1 MSTLLNYVIDTI
13 KSKNFLHFKK
23 LKKNILNADND
34 YLIRAEAFL
43 NKYKN
48 ILENDNKTLDY
59 AVECYIKML
68 SDFNY
73 ESIKF
78 LQTGEYSN
86 KSFED
91 VRKKVYNNPE
101 IMEYHINGLLL
112 SQFLWIHH
120 YKILK
125 YFIDSIK
132 KNTNTITNYLEIGG
146 GHGLYISEAISLI
159 KHEAKFTLV
168 DISQTSID
176 LAKKMTNS
184 DNINFIKK
192 NIYDYYP
199 SLKFDFI
206 TMGEVLEHV
215 EKPIELLKKVYSL
228 LINNGF
234 LFLTVPINAPAI
246 DHIYLFRNK
255 YEIQN
260 VITRAGFTINNEHMF
275 YTENTTKEMAEK
287 LKIPIMY
294 AGLLSKQK

>member
-1 MSTLLNYVIDTI
+1 MYII
-13 KSKNFLHFKK
+13 P
-23 LKKNILNADND
+23 
-34 YLIRAEAFL
+34 FL

-159 KHEAKFTLV
+159 KHDAKFTLV
-168 DISQTSID
+168 DISQTSIN
-176 LAKKMTNS
+176 LSKKMTNS
-184 DNINFIKK
+184 DDINFIKK

-215 EKPIELLKKVYSL
+215 EKPIELLKKVCSL
-228 LINNGF
+228 LTNNGF

-260 VITRAGFTINNEHMF
+260 IITKAGLIINNEHMF
-275 YTENTTKEMAEK
+275 YTENTNKEIAEK

>member
-1 MSTLLNYVIDTI
+1 MSTLLNYVIDSI

-73 ESIKF
+73 ESVKF

-159 KHEAKFTLV
+159 KHDAKFTLV

-184 DNINFIKK
+184 DDINFIKK

-228 LINNGF
+228 LTNNGF

-260 VITRAGFTINNEHMF
+260 VITKAGFTINNEHMF
-275 YTENTTKEMAEK
+275 YTENTNKEIAEK